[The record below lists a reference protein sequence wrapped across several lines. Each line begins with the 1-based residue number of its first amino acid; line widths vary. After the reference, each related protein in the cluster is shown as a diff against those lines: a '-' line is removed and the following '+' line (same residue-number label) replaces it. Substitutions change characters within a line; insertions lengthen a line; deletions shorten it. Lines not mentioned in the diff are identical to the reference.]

1 MTEQTYMI
9 FHPTRLAFLKL
20 YALAILMFLIGS
32 LIFIDIL
39 NMQLIAL
46 EYKIYMLISFA
57 AVGIIIIVLAEVK
70 RRNNDYA
77 ITNERVVERT
87 GIINID
93 QDSIT
98 WEKISNLSFKRN
110 LFDRIFGI
118 GTIEIWAVGGLDEPE
133 IILRKIPKFKK
144 VLEVLN
150 KLIHK
155 R

>member
-20 YALAILMFLIGS
+20 YALAILLFLIGS

-39 NMQLIAL
+39 NMQLIPI
-46 EYKIYMLISFA
+46 EYKIYILVFFVSL
-57 AVGIIIIVLAEVK
+57 GIAIIVLAEVK

-77 ITNERVVERT
+77 ITSERVVERT

-133 IILRKIPKFKK
+133 ITLRKIPNFKK

-150 KLIHK
+150 KLLQK